1 MSRTVMT
8 APEEGKSY
16 VPTYYPGTT
25 DGAAATP
32 IQLGP
37 GDEVRAIDFR
47 LLRTATVTVRGHIF
61 NSITGRPGRDTHVH
75 LSKRGRSWP
84 WDSSRVNST
93 LNRDGSFEIRGV
105 TPGSYHVVAMWF
117 HEDEQFVAR
126 APLEIG
132 TSDVDG
138 VELVIRR
145 GVDIEGRVHVEG
157 MPENVLPP
165 AETAPNL
172 PSENEEQLEMTKLH
186 VSLRLR
192 DTDRW
197 LGGSARVKED
207 GGFVAKNLTDGD
219 YRISLHGTPSDFYLK
234 AARLGASDILEEGFS
249 LGGGPP
255 SGRFELT
262 LNPHGARVEGT
273 VSNDEGQP
281 VSGASVVLVP
291 EMRRRD
297 QGRFYKTTSTDQ
309 YGNFQLR
316 GITPGEYVI
325 FAWEEIEGGAY
336 RDPDFLR
343 PFEKRGQSLRVQ
355 EGQAANVTLEV
366 IAARDSLR

>member
-1 MSRTVMT
+1 
-8 APEEGKSY
+8 
-16 VPTYYPGTT
+16 
-25 DGAAATP
+25 
-32 IQLGP
+32 
-37 GDEVRAIDFR
+37 
-47 LLRTATVTVRGHIF
+47 
-61 NSITGRPGRDTHVH
+61 
-75 LSKRGRSWP
+75 
-84 WDSSRVNST
+84 
-93 LNRDGSFEIRGV
+93 
-105 TPGSYHVVAMWF
+105 MWF

-145 GVDIEGRVHVEG
+145 GVDIEGRVRVEG

-165 AETAPNL
+165 AETAPHL

-197 LGGSARVKED
+197 LGGSARVKEDGGFVAKNLTDGDYRISKED